1 MALFRSVSWRA
12 KVDVSAGAFQV
23 QSRNSLPG
31 AGSAGFSQAG
41 KQFLPA
47 LRIDSYQ
54 YYWQSPHPERGLR
67 KINSS
72 SAPNPVTRL
81 WTACTRLKIQMLQS
95 AIFH

>member
-1 MALFRSVSWRA
+1 MFR
-12 KVDVSAGAFQV
+12 QV
-23 QSRNSLPG
+23 LSKCNLETPCQARGVLDFHKRENNS
-31 AGSAGFSQAG
+31 
-41 KQFLPA
+41 LPA

-95 AIFH
+95 AIFD